1 MRISRRGIAGLVAAG
16 AAVGAPVA
24 LASGGSEHV
33 PARVAGIAA
42 AGGQAIRGA
51 IHNPPRSAYY
61 RTTGIFANNSSW
73 GTRLENLGTGGETI
87 VACHAPAGG
96 LPCLDSYNLS
106 AGLAFV
112 FNTAGN
118 VGGEILLRNPN
129 GAPFTTNAHG
139 VATGLN
145 ANYLQGKQASEF
157 QLAGKPAADS
167 EKLAGQPASAYVAA
181 GALLFANVA
190 KGTSG
195 PTLQSTRGATA
206 VKQSGSEYTVTFG
219 STNISKCS
227 FTASPQGAALT
238 TGQLGVASST
248 TSLDDVIVSAPTGF
262 DGGFDLQVVC

>member
-24 LASGGSEHV
+24 LASGGTHTAAPV
-33 PARVAGIAA
+33 ARIAA
-42 AGGQAIRGA
+42 GGGQAIRGA
-51 IHNPPRSAYY
+51 IHNPPRGNYV
-61 RTTGIFANNSSW
+61 RTTGVFTNSNGW
-73 GTRLENLGTGGETI
+73 GTRLENFGTGGETI
-87 VACHAPAGG
+87 VECHAPAKG
-96 LPCLDSYNLS
+96 LPCLDSYNIS
-106 AGLAFV
+106 TGLAFL
-112 FNTAGN
+112 FDTSGTT
-118 VGGEILLRNPN
+118 GGEILLSNPA

-157 QLAGKPAADS
+157 QLAAKPAADS

-181 GALLFANVA
+181 GQLLFANVA
-190 KGTSG
+190 KGSSG

-206 VKQSGSEYTVTFG
+206 VKQSGSQYTVTFG
-219 STNISKCS
+219 TTNISKCS

-248 TSLDDVIVSAPTGF
+248 TSLNDVIVSAPTGF
-262 DGGFDLQVVC
+262 EGGFDLQVVC